1 MGIIENQRK
10 ATGRVNTKRHFD
22 DNIKR
27 NASNLM
33 DVSEIKDIIKKTLAF
48 NSISNSRKEETKNN
62 RTWPYVTPFRL
73 ENFLNTVDK
82 PTLVHMMESY
92 VVHCQ
97 ESHGA
102 VQPNGRWELCDFE
115 IIEEVNDVL
124 RRRTTGK
131 DSDGNPITED
141 HINPEKTIV
150 VGLLFVDVLGKSDL
164 DYEMGKI
171 ASRQQGGMNA
181 DLLAKVLA
189 LQGLKPTENPHQS
202 VQIEDQKTQID
213 AQNEKLEAQQAELAR
228 MKLAQDQTNN
238 MLAELLAGQKAA
250 LEDKVS
256 TKKKK

>member
-10 ATGRVNTKRHFD
+10 ATGRVNTRRHFD

-48 NSISNSRKEETKNN
+48 NSISDGRKEETKNN

-115 IIEEVNDVL
+115 IIEEVN
-124 RRRTTGK
+124 
-131 DSDGNPITED
+131 
-141 HINPEKTIV
+141 
-150 VGLLFVDVLGKSDL
+150 DVLGKSDL

-228 MKLAQDQTNN
+228 MQLAQDKTNN

-250 LEDKVS
+250 LENKSS